1 MPTSKLAGQLE
12 GTVDEV
18 TKPFDLLTFAPREVD
33 ESVNSDCRW
42 IQHHP
47 NGCTEGFCWKIA
59 AKLRSH
65 HARVSMRPSDFAPDD
80 TNFGSPHDPLRVIDE
95 CDLLAEIETCG
106 LGVIHALDFDE
117 TGPWVCI
124 TLSTLVA

>member
-18 TKPFDLLTFAPREVD
+18 TKPFDLLTFAPREVH

-65 HARVSMRPSDFAPDD
+65 HARVSWTALVSVSRVWALLLLKRTMRPSDFAPDD

-95 CDLLAEIETCG
+95 CDLLAEIETG
-106 LGVIHALDFDE
+106 
-117 TGPWVCI
+117 CI
-124 TLSTLVA
+124 S